1 MSKFSLAYIPA
12 SVEANLQ
19 LRYTVVADGTVR
31 LKLKKK
37 ELKINL
43 RGSISAD
50 HHIHGLR
57 SFRSSKYDKTFSIY
71 MMSLIIFGIEEWM
84 GW

>member
-1 MSKFSLAYIPA
+1 MSKFSLAHIPA

-19 LRYTVVADGTVR
+19 LRCIVADGTVR

-37 ELKINL
+37 ELNINL
-43 RGSISAD
+43 RGSISAA
-50 HHIHGLR
+50 HHLHGLR
-57 SFRSSKYDKTFSIY
+57 SFRSSKYEKTFSIY
-71 MMSLIIFGIEEWM
+71 RMSLIIFGIEEWM